1 MGFGTTTRTDSAMA
15 TSLPRRLAGILHADI
30 VAFSRLTHDDEDTA
44 YRIVQER
51 MALVSTII
59 NNHSGH
65 VCDQTGDNLLALFH
79 SAGSLNPA
87 SLGSPAQWTH
97 TGSSA

>member
-1 MGFGTTTRTDSAMA
+1 MTPGQGPLPTPTDHDMGFGTTTRTDSAMA

-59 NNHSGH
+59 
-65 VCDQTGDNLLALFH
+65 TFF
-79 SAGSLNPA
+79 
-87 SLGSPAQWTH
+87 TIKFIF
-97 TGSSA
+97 TI